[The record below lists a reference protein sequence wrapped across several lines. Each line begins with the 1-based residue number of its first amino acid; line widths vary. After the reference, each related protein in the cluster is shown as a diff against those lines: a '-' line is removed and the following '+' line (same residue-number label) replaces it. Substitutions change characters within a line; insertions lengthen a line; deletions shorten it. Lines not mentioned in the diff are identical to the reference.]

1 MRAQNLLNARQPAND
16 HRRVLAAGRWLCIVV
31 LRFIIVR
38 VCFILVGSHYNLV
51 QRNYILA

>member
-1 MRAQNLLNARQPAND
+1 MRAQNLLSARQPACE

-31 LRFIIVR
+31 LRSIIVR
-38 VCFILVGSHYNLV
+38 VCFILVGSHYNLD

>member
-1 MRAQNLLNARQPAND
+1 MREQRPRNARQPANE

>member
-1 MRAQNLLNARQPAND
+1 MREQRLLIARQPAND

>member
-1 MRAQNLLNARQPAND
+1 MREQNCRNARQPANE

-31 LRFIIVR
+31 LRSIIVR
-38 VCFILVGSHYNLV
+38 VCFILVGSHYNLD

>member
-1 MRAQNLLNARQPAND
+1 MREQRPRNARQPANE

-31 LRFIIVR
+31 LRSIIVR

>member
-1 MRAQNLLNARQPAND
+1 MRAQNPLSARQPACE

>member
-1 MRAQNLLNARQPAND
+1 MREQNLLNARQPAND